1 MKPYTLMVS
10 MAQSRTRLLLLDET
24 DEIMR
29 AELPAPPYV
38 PRHPR
43 AMTTMFE
50 GLAMWLGCKLRVVV
64 SADALGN
71 SFCPELAGD
80 LGVGV
85 QSVFFDV
92 EIAPPKRRGRRLKGV
107 GHFSDLRQLHFVAGA
122 TR

>member
-10 MAQSRTRLLLLDET
+10 MTQSRTRLLLLDET

-29 AELPAPPYV
+29 AELPPTFV

-43 AMTTMFE
+43 AMTTVFE
-50 GLAMWLGCKLRVVV
+50 GLAMWLGCKLCVVV
-64 SADALGN
+64 SADALDY

-92 EIAPPKRRGRRLKGV
+92 QIAPPKRRGRRLKGV
-107 GHFSDLRQLHFVAGA
+107 GHFNDLRQLHLVSGA